1 MTCNVFDIFTKR
13 RSVYD
18 INNNIDINNKD
29 IEKIISN
36 ALDLYPSSFNAQESR
51 IVLLMGEH
59 HSFFWDT
66 VKQELFKATDDSK
79 REAIEKRIHS
89 FKNGY
94 GTVLYFI
101 DENIVK
107 ELAKQYPLYAPNFPI
122 WAEQSNAMLQFMIWT
137 ALANNNI
144 GANLQ
149 HYNPLIDN
157 VIKDIFKI
165 NKHWKLV
172 AQMPFGGI
180 TQTTKIHEIK
190 NINDRLIIRP

>member
-1 MTCNVFDIFTKR
+1 MSCNILDLFSKR
-13 RSVYD
+13 HSFYN
-18 INNNIDINNKD
+18 INNQINLSNKE
-29 IEKIISN
+29 IENIISK

-79 REAIEKRIHS
+79 REAIEKRINS

-107 ELAKQYPLYAPNFPI
+107 ALAEQYPLYAKNFST
-122 WAEQSNAMLQFMIWT
+122 WAEHGSAMLQYMIWT
-137 ALANNNI
+137 AFANNNV
-144 GANLQ
+144 GASLQ

-157 VIKDIFKI
+157 VIKDKFKI
-165 NKHWKLV
+165 DDNWKLI

-180 TQTTKIHEIK
+180 VETPPSHEIIQTSNK
-190 NINDRLIIRP
+190 LIIRP

>member
-1 MTCNVFDIFTKR
+1 MNFNVFDVFEKR
-13 RSVYD
+13 HSFYE
-18 INNNIDINNKD
+18 INDNIELDNKD

-59 HSFFWDT
+59 HKYFWDI

-79 REAIEKRIHS
+79 QETIEKRISS

-107 ELAKQYPLYAPNFPI
+107 ELAEQYPLYAQNFPI
-122 WAEQSNAMLQFMIWT
+122 WAEHSSAMLQYMIWT

-157 VIKDIFKI
+157 VIRDKFKI
-165 NKHWKLV
+165 DKHWKLI
-172 AQMPFGGI
+172 AQMPFGSI
-180 TQTTKIHEIK
+180 LHTPKMHEIK
-190 NINDRLIIRP
+190 NIQERLVVRP

>member
-1 MTCNVFDIFTKR
+1 MNFNVFDVFAKR
-13 RSVYD
+13 HSFYD
-18 INNNIDINNKD
+18 INNDIELNNKD

-59 HSFFWDT
+59 HKYFWGI
-66 VKQELFKATDDSK
+66 VKQELFKVSEDSK
-79 REAIEKRIHS
+79 REAIEKRINS
-89 FKNGY
+89 FNNGH

-101 DENIVK
+101 DENIVN
-107 ELAKQYPLYAPNFPI
+107 ELIKQYPLYAQNIPI
-122 WAEQSNAMLQFMIWT
+122 WAEHSNAMLQYMIWT

-157 VIKDIFKI
+157 VIRDRFKI
-165 NKHWKLV
+165 DKHWKLI
-172 AQMPFGGI
+172 AQMPFGG
-180 TQTTKIHEIK
+180 TLHTPKMHEIK
-190 NINDRLIIRP
+190 NIQERLVVLP